1 MTFIVSVKRSTV
13 SVTVSVKENI
23 DVKVNK
29 NVKINV
35 NAILKKHVYCNHFII
50 NKNLGVWQDPKSA
63 SGGSR

>member
-1 MTFIVSVKRSTV
+1 MTFIVSVKRFTV

-23 DVKVNK
+23 DIKVNK

-50 NKNLGVWQDPKSA
+50 NKNLGV
-63 SGGSR
+63 